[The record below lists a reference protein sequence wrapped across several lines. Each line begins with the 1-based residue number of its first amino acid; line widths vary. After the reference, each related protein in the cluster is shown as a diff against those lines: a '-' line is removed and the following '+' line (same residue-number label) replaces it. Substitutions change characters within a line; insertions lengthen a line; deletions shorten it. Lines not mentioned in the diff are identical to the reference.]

1 VSLRRVTIILD
12 RSSSMS
18 GAPIG
23 QAGAFIEWS
32 LVSTLKANRHLYGQ
46 VELGLI
52 AFDCTAEW
60 LVKHCDIDSFAF
72 PQSFE
77 IGPFGGASL
86 GAALALVEED
96 ILLRGDSESD
106 LIVLISDGHFI
117 DDVTWATDMFSGKS
131 KALRISLGVDAAFRH
146 PLAYFER
153 WPAGGRRAAGD
164 VFSVTPQDVEALLA
178 VI

>member
-1 VSLRRVTIILD
+1 MSLRRVTILLD
-12 RSSSMS
+12 RSSSMA

-23 QAGAFIEWS
+23 QAGAFVDWS

-52 AFDCTAEW
+52 AFDCSAEW
-60 LVKHCDIDSFAF
+60 LVQYSDIDSFAF

-86 GAALALVEED
+86 GSALNLVEDD
-96 ILLRGDSESD
+96 IGLRGDSDAD

-117 DDVTWATDMFSGKS
+117 DDVTDVTDRFSEKS
-131 KALRISLGVDAAFRH
+131 KALRIGLGVDAAFRH
-146 PLAYFER
+146 SLAYFER

-164 VFSVTPQDVEALLA
+164 VFSVTPQDVESLLA
-178 VI
+178 LI

>member
-1 VSLRRVTIILD
+1 MSLRRVTILLD
-12 RSSSMS
+12 RSSSMA

-32 LVSTLKANRHLYGQ
+32 LVYTLKANRHLYGQ

-60 LVKHCDIDSFAF
+60 LVKHCDIDSFVF
-72 PQSFE
+72 PPPFE
-77 IGPFGGASL
+77 IGSFGGTSL
-86 GAALALVEED
+86 GAALDLLAED
-96 ILLRGDSESD
+96 ITQRGDSDSD
-106 LIVLISDGHFI
+106 LIVLISDGHFV
-117 DDVTWATDMFSGKS
+117 DDVTEVTDRFSELS
-131 KALRISLGVDAAFRH
+131 KALRVSLGVDASFRH
-146 PLAYFER
+146 PLAYFES
-153 WPAGGRRAAGD
+153 WPTGGRRAAGD

>member
-1 VSLRRVTIILD
+1 MSLRRVTILLD
-12 RSSSMS
+12 RSSSMA

-23 QAGAFIEWS
+23 QAGAFVEWS
-32 LVSTLKANRHLYGQ
+32 LVSTLRSSRHLYGQ

-52 AFDCTAEW
+52 AFDTSAEW
-60 LVKHCDIDSFAF
+60 LVKHSDIDSFAF

-86 GAALALVEED
+86 GTALALVEED
-96 ILLRGDSESD
+96 ILFRGDSESD

-117 DDVTWATDMFSGKS
+117 DDVTQATDAFSGIS

-153 WPAGGRRAAGD
+153 WPAGGRRAASD

>member
-1 VSLRRVTIILD
+1 MSLRRVTILLD
-12 RSSSMS
+12 RSSSMA

-32 LVSTLKANRHLYGQ
+32 LVSTLKTHRQLYGQ

-52 AFDCTAEW
+52 AFDCSAEW
-60 LVKHCDIDSFAF
+60 LVKHSDIDSFIF
-72 PQSFE
+72 PQAFE

-86 GAALALVEED
+86 GAALDLVEED
-96 ILLRGDSESD
+96 IRLRGDDDSD

-117 DDVTWATDMFSGKS
+117 DDVAEVTDRFAEKS
-131 KALRISLGVDAAFRH
+131 RALRISLGVDASFRH

-164 VFSVTPQDVEALLA
+164 VFSVTPQDVEGLLA

>member
-1 VSLRRVTIILD
+1 MSLRRVTILLD
-12 RSSSMS
+12 RSSSMA

-46 VELGLI
+46 VEIGLI

-60 LVKHCDIDSFAF
+60 LVKHSDIDSFAF
-72 PQSFE
+72 PLAFE
-77 IGPFGGASL
+77 IGSFGGTSL
-86 GAALALVEED
+86 GAALDLVEED
-96 ILLRGDSESD
+96 IGLRGDSESD
-106 LIVLISDGHFI
+106 LVVLISDGHFI
-117 DDVTWATDMFSGKS
+117 DDVTDVTDRFSEKS
-131 KALRISLGVDAAFRH
+131 NALRISLGVDASFRH

-178 VI
+178 AI